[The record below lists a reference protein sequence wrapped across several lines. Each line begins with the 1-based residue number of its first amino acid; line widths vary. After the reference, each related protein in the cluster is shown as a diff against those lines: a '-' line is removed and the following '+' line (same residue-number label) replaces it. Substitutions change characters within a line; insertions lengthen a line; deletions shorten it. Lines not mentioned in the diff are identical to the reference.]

1 MSEYSQAYKEN
12 KIKSIKKE
20 VPEFHPLLKDLFSR
34 MNGIEHLEYT
44 HGPNE
49 DGADFILE
57 IRHGVLPNEYNYVG
71 VIVKCGKVDKKFL
84 SEKIILQIRECYIPK
99 MVKNGSETRNIKEV
113 WIITNDTFS
122 HGAKNFI
129 NGYNEFKGK
138 NIIFF
143 GNQELLELIDKNM
156 PEYWSYVN
164 VEISTNLKELRT
176 QIEAEEKAKSI
187 LSLPNGKD
195 VYIKPRLINRSFN
208 INDKSNKVNK
218 TEKEI
223 DIYNLINKG
232 CMIIVEAQMGAGKSK
247 LLRNICLKY
256 TNIEDYNKN
265 KIFPIYVSFNKF
277 INDFNGNI
285 ENLLTRYQFYETNK
299 DTKFLIALD
308 GMDEVEINNMN
319 EVLYHIENW
328 CLSTK
333 NPVIITTRYN
343 NFTDIEFNKQI
354 SYKVSIAPLSTKELF
369 NFIKEL
375 CNNIDNRLFDDISKS
390 QLMLD
395 LPKSPFA
402 AILLVQLLNENL
414 NELPANLPELY
425 RKYMELVLGRWDIDK
440 GLTTSNNQIIL
451 EKILMI
457 FSEYLINNNVLELK
471 ESEFDN
477 IIKEYIDSRNINYT
491 LENIKN
497 DLVKKSKIISI
508 NKNTSSVMF
517 SHKSFLDFFYAKY
530 AIDSNP
536 LNIDE
541 KLFSFYWSNICY
553 FYIGLK
559 LDCEDIL
566 SKLIN
571 IKPTEEIL
579 RVMKMIT
586 LPNFLMAGYHTPYKI
601 IEDNL
606 DKIMIETSILF
617 RDIINS
623 TNGNFGFFSSASE
636 LFILW
641 LFQSLIDDFY
651 SYKFFKKA
659 IMKSFTS
666 LIDYKDDDEIRAYSM
681 LFLSVIS
688 LRLDITEVLE
698 LFFEEYKDNMPI
710 PIQIIIAYHVD
721 DIIKLNSD
729 KEASYRIKKRL
740 NKMKKYIKK
749 LDKNYIKSILK
760 ISIENRNNKS

>member
-1 MSEYSQAYKEN
+1 
-12 KIKSIKKE
+12 
-20 VPEFHPLLKDLFSR
+20 
-34 MNGIEHLEYT
+34 
-44 HGPNE
+44 
-49 DGADFILE
+49 
-57 IRHGVLPNEYNYVG
+57 
-71 VIVKCGKVDKKFL
+71 
-84 SEKIILQIRECYIPK
+84 
-99 MVKNGSETRNIKEV
+99 
-113 WIITNDTFS
+113 
-122 HGAKNFI
+122 
-129 NGYNEFKGK
+129 
-138 NIIFF
+138 
-143 GNQELLELIDKNM
+143 
-156 PEYWSYVN
+156 
-164 VEISTNLKELRT
+164 
-176 QIEAEEKAKSI
+176 
-187 LSLPNGKD
+187 
-195 VYIKPRLINRSFN
+195 
-208 INDKSNKVNK
+208 
-218 TEKEI
+218 
-223 DIYNLINKG
+223 
-232 CMIIVEAQMGAGKSK
+232 
-247 LLRNICLKY
+247 
-256 TNIEDYNKN
+256 
-265 KIFPIYVSFNKF
+265 
-277 INDFNGNI
+277 
-285 ENLLTRYQFYETNK
+285 
-299 DTKFLIALD
+299 
-308 GMDEVEINNMN
+308 MDEVEINNMN

-333 NPVIITTRYN
+333 NSVIITTRYN
-343 NFTDIEFNKQI
+343 NFTDIEFNKEV
-354 SYKVSIAPLSTKELF
+354 SCKVSIAPLSTRELF

-530 AIDSNP
+530 AIDNNP

-571 IKPTEEIL
+571 LKPTEESL
-579 RVMKMIT
+579 RFMKMIT
-586 LPNFLMAGYHTPYKI
+586 LPNFLMAGYHTPYRI
-601 IEDNL
+601 IENNL
-606 DKIMIETSILF
+606 DKIMVETSILF

-623 TNGNFGFFSSASE
+623 TNGNFSFFSSASE

-688 LRLDITEVLE
+688 LRLDDTKVIYQ
-698 LFFEEYKDNMPI
+698 FIEEDNIPI
-710 PIQIIIAYHVD
+710 PIQIIIAYHLD

-729 KEASYRIKKRL
+729 KEALYRIKKRL

-749 LDKNYIKSILK
+749 LDKNYMRKILK
-760 ISIENRNNKS
+760 ISIENRNNKP

>member
-1 MSEYSQAYKEN
+1 MPEYSQTYKEK
-12 KIKSIKKE
+12 KIESIGKE
-20 VPEFHPLLKDLFSR
+20 VEEFHPLLNDLFKK
-34 MNGIEHLEYT
+34 MKGIEHYECT
-44 HGPNE
+44 HGPDE
-49 DGADFILE
+49 YGADFILQ
-57 IRHGVLPNEYNYVG
+57 IKHGVLSKENHYVG
-71 VIVKCGKVDKKFL
+71 VIVKCGKIGKSLFN
-84 SEKIILQIRECYIPK
+84 EKIIPQIRECYLPK
-99 MVKNGSETRNIKEV
+99 RIKNGSETVNIKEV
-113 WIITNDTFS
+113 WVITNSTFS
-122 HGAKNFI
+122 KGAKTVI
-129 NGYNEFKGK
+129 SKYDKFKNK
-138 NIIFF
+138 NIHFF
-143 GNQELLELIDKNM
+143 GNKKLVEFIDENI
-156 PEYWSYVN
+156 PEYWSDVD
-164 VEISTNLKELRT
+164 VEISINLKELKT
-176 QIEAEEKAKSI
+176 QIEIEEKAKSI
-187 LSLPNGKD
+187 LNLPNGKD
-195 VYIKPRLINRSFN
+195 VYIKPRLIHRSFD

-223 DIYNLINKG
+223 DIYNLINNG
-232 CMIIVEAQMGAGKSK
+232 HMIIVEAQMGAGKSK
-247 LLRNICLKY
+247 LLRNICLEY
-256 TNIEDYNKN
+256 TDIEKFNKN

-285 ENLLTRYQFYETNK
+285 ENLLANYTFYEKNK
-299 DTKFLIALD
+299 DTKFLVALD
-308 GMDEVEINNMN
+308 GIDEVEIDNLNDILCN
-319 EVLYHIENW
+319 IENW
-328 CLSTK
+328 CLSTN

-343 NFTDIEFNKQI
+343 NFTDIEFNKQV
-354 SYKVSIAPLSTKELF
+354 SCKVSIAPLRTKELF

-375 CNNIDNRLFDDISKS
+375 CNNIDNKLFDDISKS

-414 NELPANLPELY
+414 NDLPANLPELY

-457 FSEYLINNNVLELK
+457 FSSILINNNILELK
-471 ESEFDN
+471 ENEFDN

-491 LENIKN
+491 LEAIKN

-530 AIDSNP
+530 AIDNNP
-536 LNIDE
+536 LSIDE

-566 SKLIN
+566 YKLIN
-571 IKPTEEIL
+571 IKPTEESL
-579 RVMKMIT
+579 RLMKMIT
-586 LPNFLMAGYHTPYKI
+586 LPNFLMAGYHTPYRI
-601 IEDNL
+601 IENNL
-606 DKIMIETSILF
+606 DKIMIEISALF
-617 RDIINS
+617 KDIINS
-623 TNGNFGFFSSASE
+623 ANGNFSFFSSASE

-651 SYKFFKKA
+651 SYNFFKKA
-659 IMKSFTS
+659 ITKSFS
-666 LIDYKDDDEIRAYSM
+666 NLIGYKGDSEIRAYSM
-681 LFLSVIS
+681 LFLSIIS
-688 LRLDITEVLE
+688 LRLDTTEVLE

-729 KEASYRIKKRL
+729 REASFRIKKRL

-749 LDKNYIKSILK
+749 LDKNYMKNILK